1 MLLFLLFS
9 FPLLSQIK
17 GWKTIYINNI
27 NLFQSGFHL
36 CFHIKYYYT
45 IVSEVNNSS
54 CPVSVLT
61 LLLTASHMADGPLQ
75 LLCKLGFSG
84 TILTALPLIVSLL
97 RRVFFIQTLNVSRLS
112 PMRRETGLFRYCSH
126 FMSHPSDGLPL
137 TLSTTMSPDLVNG
150 ILRTGCKQKLYEVAP
165 SHSGKKKYSL

>member
-1 MLLFLLFS
+1 
-9 FPLLSQIK
+9 
-17 GWKTIYINNI
+17 
-27 NLFQSGFHL
+27 
-36 CFHIKYYYT
+36 
-45 IVSEVNNSS
+45 
-54 CPVSVLT
+54 
-61 LLLTASHMADGPLQ
+61 MADGPLQ

-112 PMRRETGLFRYCSH
+112 PMRRETGLSPYCSH

-165 SHSGKKKYSL
+165 SHSGKKKYSLWSFWFKKNEEMCGAGLNSSSSLKPSPPNPAEPSTTAAHL